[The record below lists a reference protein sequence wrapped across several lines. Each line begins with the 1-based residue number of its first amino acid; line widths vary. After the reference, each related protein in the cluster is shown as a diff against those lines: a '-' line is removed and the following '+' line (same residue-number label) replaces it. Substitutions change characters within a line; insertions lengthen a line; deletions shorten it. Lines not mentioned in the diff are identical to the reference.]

1 LIYSFVS
8 IVLLLVNDFQSY
20 FFICKNSL
28 QVALSFKQFFYF
40 SQASPM
46 LHCRKNMVAD
56 NGSTVWLVADFKA
69 HSYQVTTTL
78 DAG

>member
-1 LIYSFVS
+1 LFLIR
-8 IVLLLVNDFQSY
+8 
-20 FFICKNSL
+20 SL
-28 QVALSFKQFFYF
+28 SVVRFGKISA
-40 SQASPM
+40 
-46 LHCRKNMVAD
+46 

>member
-1 LIYSFVS
+1 MLFLY
-8 IVLLLVNDFQSY
+8 LLSLVKMVY
-20 FFICKNSL
+20 FFSVFSRL
-28 QVALSFKQFFYF
+28 FVVVLSFTL
-40 SQASPM
+40 A
-46 LHCRKNMVAD
+46 A

>member
-1 LIYSFVS
+1 
-8 IVLLLVNDFQSY
+8 
-20 FFICKNSL
+20 
-28 QVALSFKQFFYF
+28 
-40 SQASPM
+40 M
-46 LHCRKNMVAD
+46 LP